1 MVLRGACAVVFW
13 HVDLFWNWD
22 GLDRAGRNTER
33 GEFCQFIRGHLVEQ
47 DLILMLIKPSQV
59 FALQQASAVKQMVEP
74 TTPIQRIGR
83 RSQVSYSNEEITPE
97 MAITSSGVIAI
108 MTLLSQD
115 TASMPLILY
124 ARKGRNKF
132 RATDHPYYRLM
143 HDQPN
148 PEMSAMT
155 FRELIVSHLLA
166 WGNFY
171 AQIIFD
177 KAGTA
182 IELWPLRPDR
192 MMVQRIEGKKVFVYR
207 TYDNKLRTFT
217 SDEILHVPG
226 WGFDGLVGYSRIAIA
241 RNAIGL
247 AISTEKYG
255 SKFFANDA
263 RPGVVYQHP
272 SALSDTAYKHLT
284 QSFDSNK
291 GADNAWLPKILEEGM
306 TIKEIGIP
314 NDDAQYLQ
322 TRSFQLAEINR
333 ILGPVPPHMIGDVEK
348 STSWGT
354 GIDSQEQG
362 YVNHT
367 LRPLAVRIEQPL
379 NSQLLL
385 PSDRE
390 QGYFFEHLFD
400 GLLRGDIAT
409 RYSAYVQGINNGFM
423 TRNEARERENLN
435 PRIGLDE
442 MVQPLNVTTV
452 GSTPTTP
459 TAPAQQN
466 ALRPVFRDAALRVV
480 KREMNDLRGAVR
492 RHLSKGQDAVFA
504 EWQEQFY
511 SEDMPAFIRKQFAPI
526 VEAHDQLFGGDGSVE
541 NVALFF
547 SGYIEGRKKLISG
560 KNADQLEQMADTW
573 LENLPDVL
581 TENVMQVLNGVEYE

>member
-1 MVLRGACAVVFW
+1 
-13 HVDLFWNWD
+13 
-22 GLDRAGRNTER
+22 
-33 GEFCQFIRGHLVEQ
+33 
-47 DLILMLIKPSQV
+47 MLIKPSQV
-59 FALQQASAVKQMVEP
+59 FALQQAASVKQMVEP
-74 TTPIQRIGR
+74 TTPIQRINR

-171 AQIIFD
+171 AQIIID
-177 KAGTA
+177 KAGQV

-207 TYDNKLRTFT
+207 TFENKTRTFT

-272 SALSDTAYKHLT
+272 SALSDTAYKHLN
-284 QSFDSNK
+284 QSFDENK

-459 TAPAQQN
+459 ATPAQQN
-466 ALRPVFRDAALRVV
+466 ALRPVFHDAALRVV
-480 KREMNDLRGAVR
+480 RREMNDLRGAVR

-504 EWQEQFY
+504 EWKEQFY

-547 SGYIEGRKKLISG
+547 SGYIEGRKKLING
-560 KNADQLEQMADTW
+560 GNADQLEQMADIW

>member
-1 MVLRGACAVVFW
+1 
-13 HVDLFWNWD
+13 
-22 GLDRAGRNTER
+22 
-33 GEFCQFIRGHLVEQ
+33 
-47 DLILMLIKPSQV
+47 MLIKPSQV

-148 PEMSAMT
+148 PEMSSMI

-171 AQIIFD
+171 GQLIWD
-177 KAGTA
+177 EAGVVRE
-182 IELWPLRPDR
+182 IWPLRPDR
-192 MMVQRIEGKKVFVYR
+192 MTVERIEGVKIYNYR
-207 TYDNKLRTFT
+207 GSNNKPRTFLA
-217 SDEILHVPG
+217 DEILHIAG
-226 WGFDGLVGYSRIAIA
+226 WGFDGLVGYSRIAMA

-247 AISTEKYG
+247 AISAEKFG
-255 SKFFANDA
+255 SKLFANDA

-272 SALSDTAYKHLT
+272 TQLSDIAYDHLNK
-284 QSFDSNK
+284 SFDANK

-314 NDDAQYLQ
+314 PEDAQFLQ
-322 TRSFQLAEINR
+322 TRQFQLAEINR
-333 ILGPVPPHMIGDVEK
+333 ILGPVPPHMIGDVQK

-367 LRPLAVRIEQPL
+367 LRPLAVRIEQAL

-385 PSDRE
+385 QADRE
-390 QGYFFEHLFD
+390 QGYFYEHLFD

-409 RYSAYVQGINNGFM
+409 RYEAYVKAINNGVM
-423 TRNEARERENLN
+423 SRNEVRERENLN
-435 PRIGLDE
+435 PRNGLDD
-442 MVQPLNVTTV
+442 MMQPLNMVTV
-452 GSTPTTP
+452 GSQPST
-459 TAPAQQN
+459 PAQQS
-466 ALRPVFRDAALRVV
+466 AFRPLLRDAAQRVV
-480 KREMNDLRGAVR
+480 RREMNDLRGAVK
-492 RHLSKGQDAVFA
+492 RHLSKGQDAEFG
-504 EWQEQFY
+504 EWRDEFY
-511 SEDMPAFIRKQFAPI
+511 RVEHPAFLQKQFAPI
-526 VEAHDQLFGGDGSVE
+526 VEAYCTLFQLGDVSA
-541 NVALFF
+541 NLKIFF
-547 SGYIEGRKKLISG
+547 DGFILAREASLRTKS
-560 KNADQLEQMADTW
+560 ADQIVDACDVW
-573 LENLPDVL
+573 LENMPDSLADNVL
-581 TENVMQVLNGVEYE
+581 TILNGVENE

>member
-1 MVLRGACAVVFW
+1 
-13 HVDLFWNWD
+13 
-22 GLDRAGRNTER
+22 
-33 GEFCQFIRGHLVEQ
+33 
-47 DLILMLIKPSQV
+47 
-59 FALQQASAVKQMVEP
+59 
-74 TTPIQRIGR
+74 
-83 RSQVSYSNEEITPE
+83 
-97 MAITSSGVIAI
+97 
-108 MTLLSQD
+108 
-115 TASMPLILY
+115 
-124 ARKGRNKF
+124 
-132 RATDHPYYRLM
+132 
-143 HDQPN
+143 
-148 PEMSAMT
+148 
-155 FRELIVSHLLA
+155 
-166 WGNFY
+166 
-171 AQIIFD
+171 
-177 KAGTA
+177 
-182 IELWPLRPDR
+182 
-192 MMVQRIEGKKVFVYR
+192 
-207 TYDNKLRTFT
+207 
-217 SDEILHVPG
+217 
-226 WGFDGLVGYSRIAIA
+226 
-241 RNAIGL
+241 
-247 AISTEKYG
+247 
-255 SKFFANDA
+255 
-263 RPGVVYQHP
+263 
-272 SALSDTAYKHLT
+272 
-284 QSFDSNK
+284 
-291 GADNAWLPKILEEGM
+291 M